1 MSEFAEFRAMR
12 ETLGLTRQ
20 DVADYAG
27 VSLRSVKRWED
38 PAEENPPSEDAWE
51 LLYDTD
57 DKRFETVRQAL
68 YAVRQS
74 GAKAVQLTYYRTQEQ
89 YDALGRDEGPYGVAN
104 ANARAIA
111 ERLRDEGVEVEWAYP
126 DEAEN
131 IYHRGGE

>member
-57 DKRFETVRQAL
+57 DKRFEAVRQAL

-111 ERLRDEGVEVEWAYP
+111 ERLRDEGVEVEWTYP
-126 DEAEN
+126 DEASN

>member
-20 DVADYAG
+20 DVADHVG

-89 YDALGRDEGPYGVAN
+89 YDALGRDPDPYGVAN

>member
-12 ETLGLTRQ
+12 EMLGLTRQ

>member
-38 PAEENPPSEDAWE
+38 PAEENPPSEGAWE

-68 YAVRQS
+68 YTVRQS
-74 GAKAVQLTYYRTQEQ
+74 GTKAVQLTYYRTQAQ

-131 IYHRGGE
+131 IYHRGSE

>member
-111 ERLRDEGVEVEWAYP
+111 ERLRDEGVEVEWTYP

>member
-1 MSEFAEFRAMR
+1 MSEFADFRAMR

-20 DVADYAG
+20 DVADAMG

-51 LLYDTD
+51 WLYDLD
-57 DKRFETVRQAL
+57 EKRFEAVRQAL
-68 YAVRQS
+68 CAVEQS
-74 GAKAVQLTYYRTQEQ
+74 GAGTVQLTYYRTQSQ
-89 YDALGRDEGPYGVAN
+89 YDAVGRDPGPYGVAN

>member
-20 DVADYAG
+20 DVADHVG

-57 DKRFETVRQAL
+57 DKRFETVLQAL

-89 YDALGRDEGPYGVAN
+89 YDALGRDPGPYGVAN

>member
-1 MSEFAEFRAMR
+1 MSEFADFRAMR

-20 DVADYAG
+20 DVADAMG

-51 LLYDTD
+51 WLYDLD
-57 DKRFETVRQAL
+57 EKRFETVRQAL
-68 YAVRQS
+68 CAVEQS
-74 GAKAVQLTYYRTQEQ
+74 GAGTVQLTYYRTQAQ
-89 YDALGRDEGPYGVAN
+89 YDALGRDCGPYGVAN

-126 DEAEN
+126 DERGN

>member
-20 DVADYAG
+20 DVADHVG

-38 PAEENPPSEDAWE
+38 PNEGNLPSEDAWD
-51 LLYDTD
+51 LLYDA
-57 DKRFETVRQAL
+57 DKKRTETVLQAL

-74 GAKAVQLTYYRTQEQ
+74 GAKTVQLTYYRTQEQ
-89 YDALGRDEGPYGVAN
+89 YDALERDDGPYGVAN

-126 DEAEN
+126 DETEN
-131 IYHRGGE
+131 IYHQGGE

>member
-126 DEAEN
+126 DEASN